1 MCLFAV
7 TVYLRAWFT
16 APLAARAPQ
25 NDLKLLKDLYNY
37 RQVNEAISKATCKK
51 LEGHLWYLCE
61 QLVGLAFFDD
71 DVTSTTKRKM
81 VAALKMNDES
91 HNTSKAAKRITLS
104 ATEAS
109 SKELEDFVTGKTS
122 ELFAK
127 LRVSTDF
134 FNVDPEV
141 WQSRDGYKRCLGII
155 NKLHVTNDNA
165 ERGIALVQELNKRI
179 TYDEEQFQF
188 LLQVVV
194 EHRRKYSCRKF
205 SLE

>member
-1 MCLFAV
+1 M
-7 TVYLRAWFT
+7 
-16 APLAARAPQ
+16 
-25 NDLKLLKDLYNY
+25 
-37 RQVNEAISKATCKK
+37 KATCKK
-51 LEGHLWYLCE
+51 LVGHLWYLCE

-127 LRVSTDF
+127 YAF
-134 FNVDPEV
+134 
-141 WQSRDGYKRCLGII
+141 
-155 NKLHVTNDNA
+155 
-165 ERGIALVQELNKRI
+165 
-179 TYDEEQFQF
+179 
-188 LLQVVV
+188 
-194 EHRRKYSCRKF
+194 
-205 SLE
+205 